1 MSEEEK
7 KITPEETPEE
17 PTEKVPETKTEEP
30 AEPYVP
36 SPKWKRVF
44 AWVLFG
50 IVCLGI
56 FLWLLGIARPDWI
69 DTVKSWF

>member
-7 KITPEETPEE
+7 KITQEETP
-17 PTEKVPETKTEEP
+17 EEP

-36 SPKWKRVF
+36 SPKGKRVF

-56 FLWLLGIARPDWI
+56 LLWLLGIARPDWI